1 MTEPAV
7 PPVSRRDT
15 TAGPRTDHELISFAL
30 FLEYRARRMRAPVAG
45 TPAPD
50 APAGPLRIEPEEF

>member
-1 MTEPAV
+1 MTEPAIPASHDV
-7 PPVSRRDT
+7 MTP
-15 TAGPRTDHELISFAL
+15 APRSDHEMVSFAV

>member
-15 TAGPRTDHELISFAL
+15 TAAPRTDHELISFAL
-30 FLEYRARRMRAPVAG
+30 FLEYRARRMRAPVDKVP
-45 TPAPD
+45 TPHAPPTHVD
-50 APAGPLRIEPEEF
+50 VEPVEP